1 MPGTDFMKRERRRSW
16 LKLDN
21 DGGVRG
27 RNSAS
32 NSTMKDQAM
41 TDLDVL
47 DHRSIRPSTYRL
59 NAVTG
64 IQFISTVVGL
74 TRFDTPVEPG
84 LEVIADTLTRK
95 VGYGRTGEHVFD
107 FRMEHVGSPPPPAP
121 EEEEFKPAVSWVW
134 STPAGLVEH
143 ITNGAIARGA
153 VVEVWEKYKAAS
165 EAVRGMMPVIRIG
178 EPLAVQSS
186 GRTFYAP
193 NFQIVG
199 WVARDDVPAF
209 RDRPVR
215 CPLPSLTPE
224 RLTYTPV
231 AQPQL
236 APPAKRPGRAPAPV
250 HDTRDDINDAIPF

>member
-1 MPGTDFMKRERRRSW
+1 MPGADFAKHARRRGWS
-16 LKLDN
+16 KRD

-59 NAVTG
+59 NAVTSDQY
-64 IQFISTVVGL
+64 ITTVVGL
-74 TRFDTPVEPG
+74 SRFDTPVEPG
-84 LEVIADTLTRK
+84 FEFVADPPTRK
-95 VGYGRTGEHVFD
+95 IGYGRTGEHVFD

-121 EEEEFKPAVSWVW
+121 EEDDFKLAVSWTW
-134 STPAGLVEH
+134 ATPNGLIEH

-153 VVEVWEKYKAAS
+153 VVEAWEAYKRAPEAA
-165 EAVRGMMPVIRIG
+165 RGMVPVIRIG
-178 EPLAVQSS
+178 EPVEVQSS

-199 WVARDDVPAF
+199 WITRDDVPAF
-209 RDRPVR
+209 RDRPPM
-215 CPLPSLTPE
+215 CPLPSLAPE

-231 AQPQL
+231 APQI

-250 HDTRDDINDAIPF
+250 RDTTRDDINDAIPF